1 MMVKKILTRVAE
13 LMFCLTLFGAYW
25 FVLVVTG

>member
-1 MMVKKILTRVAE
+1 MMVKKILTGVAE
-13 LMFCLTLFGAYW
+13 LMFWLTLFGAYW